1 MVARLLSDQEA
12 TDVEMHC
19 CSEKVLLANPDCKL
33 MPFDFVPS
41 MLTLPLTL
49 IHRIQNLLM

>member
-1 MVARLLSDQEA
+1 MLARLLSDQEA

-19 CSEKVLLANPDCKL
+19 CSEKVLLANPDCKM

-41 MLTLPLTL
+41 MLTLPLT
-49 IHRIQNLLM
+49 